1 MNHDSFKDDFDEEYT
16 LSLGQFARLCGT
28 TRDTLRY
35 YYEEGIITPRVDPF
49 NGYHYYSAS
58 QISSFFFITT
68 MRQAGCSI
76 KEISDLIHNSNRE
89 SIEKIVNSKIL
100 KMQKELFLINQKISA
115 LHLGMWILG
124 KFQEHKPGIPF
135 MDEMPEIS
143 YSETKVTNKETAHH
157 TADIAGDISIHLT
170 NAAPKANLSTFPAG
184 VTISYQDLIKKK
196 YVYNSIISLSFLP
209 ADNIDSFPLPG
220 ITAVCCYHESSS
232 SSIDS
237 VYKKIVSFIKKN
249 NLKVCSDLFV
259 ISLINLYDK
268 GRDHTYFKYLFI
280 CVE

>member
-1 MNHDSFKDDFDEEYT
+1 MNDEEYT
-16 LSLGQFARLCGT
+16 LTLGQFAKLCGT

-35 YYEEGIITPRVDPF
+35 YYEEGIITPRVDPE

-76 KEISDLIHNSNRE
+76 KEISTLIHYSNRE
-89 SIEKIVNSKIL
+89 SIEKLANTKIL
-100 KMQKELFLINQKISA
+100 EMQRELFLINQKISA

-124 KFQEHKPGIPF
+124 KFSDHKPGKPF
-135 MDEMPEIS
+135 LDEIPEIS
-143 YSETKVTNKETAHH
+143 YSETKIRDKNNAHH
-157 TADIAGDISIHLT
+157 AADIAGDISIHLM
-170 NAAPKANLSTFPAG
+170 NAAPKTTLSTFPTG
-184 VTISYQDLIKKK
+184 VTISYEDLIKKN

-220 ITAVCCYHESSS
+220 ITAVCCYHESSAS
-232 SSIDS
+232 GIDL
-237 VYKKIVSFIKKN
+237 VYKKMVSFIKKN
-249 NLKVCSDLFV
+249 NLKVLSDLFV

-268 GRDHTYFKYLFI
+268 DRDHTYFKYLFI